1 MGPLFTNRYR
11 HIGRYREIVNILSK
25 HGLGHILDLLGLN
38 IHIGAFWRKKEIEE
52 TPATTAQRLRMVFEE
67 LGPTFIKLGQI
78 LSTRPDLLPPVYISQ
93 LELLQDRVPPVSFE
107 EIKAAVEDQLGQ
119 PITEIFM
126 NLSEMPLA
134 SASIGQVHEGYLLS
148 GEHVVIKAQRASVER
163 IVETDLEIMYD
174 VARLLEARTGWGK
187 FYKIV
192 QMVDE
197 FAKSIKEELNYI
209 VEARNAQ
216 KLADNLKGDPR
227 IRIPKV
233 YWEFSTRRILILEFV
248 AGIKITACQEL
259 DEAGIDKAEVGR
271 RLANSILKQLLFDGF
286 FHADPHPGNIAVDQ
300 EKRIVFMDFGMVG
313 RLDEWMK
320 DRLGAMLFNIASKD
334 VNGIVRVLIEIG
346 DPQKKVN
353 KQRLKRDIYRLF
365 DKYYNRPLEEI
376 KIGQALRELL
386 GLSFDYR
393 IRVPVELVLMIR
405 SLILLEGAVECLAP
419 QVSIVELAEPFGK
432 KLMREKLSP
441 ENVGKAVLSY
451 MFELSAI
458 SSSFPRHLDNLIQTL
473 EEGELKVTLEHQNFN
488 KLVSRVNLLGNRI
501 SFSLIVAS
509 IIVGS
514 SLVAQRSPKSLLWK
528 LPIAEAGFVIAV
540 LLGLWLLVSIIRSRK
555 I

>member
-25 HGLGHILDLLGLN
+25 HGLGQILNLLGLN
-38 IHIGAFWRKKEIEE
+38 IHIRAFWRQKEVAEPPI
-52 TPATTAQRLRMVFEE
+52 TTAQRLRMVFEE

-93 LELLQDRVPPVSFE
+93 LELLQDRIPPVSFE
-107 EIKAAVEDQLGQ
+107 EIRTTIEDQMGR
-119 PITEIFM
+119 PITDIFKSL
-126 NLSEMPLA
+126 NEMPLA
-134 SASIGQVHEGYLLS
+134 SASIGQVHEGYLL
-148 GEHVVIKAQRASVER
+148 GGDHVVIKVQRASVER

-174 VARLLEARTGWGK
+174 VARVLEARTSWGK
-187 FYKIV
+187 FYKIAD
-192 QMVDE
+192 MVDE
-197 FAKSIKEELNYI
+197 FARSIKEELNYI
-209 VEARNAQ
+209 IEARNAQ
-216 KLADNLKGDPR
+216 KLADNMKGDPK

-233 YWEFSTRRILILEFV
+233 YWDFSTRRVLILEFV
-248 AGIKITACQEL
+248 AGIKITSCQDL
-259 DEAGIDKAEVGR
+259 DEAGVDKAEVGR
-271 RLANSILKQLLFDGF
+271 TLANSIFKQLLCDGF

-320 DRLGAMLFNIASKD
+320 ERLGAMLFNIIRKD

-346 DPQKKVN
+346 DPQKKVH
-353 KQRLKRDIYRLF
+353 KQGLKRDIYRMF

-386 GLSFDYR
+386 GMSFVYR

-405 SLILLEGAVECLAP
+405 CLILLEGAVECLAP
-419 QVSIVELAEPFGK
+419 AVSIIELAEPFGK
-432 KLMREKLSP
+432 KLMREKFSP
-441 ENVGKAVLSY
+441 KQVGQAVINYL
-451 MFELSAI
+451 FELSAI
-458 SSSFPRHLDNLIQTL
+458 SFSFPRHLDNLVQTI
-473 EEGELKVTLEHQNFN
+473 EEGDLKVTLEHQNFD
-488 KLVSRVNLLGNRI
+488 KLISRLNLLGNRI

-509 IIVGS
+509 IIIGS
-514 SLVAQRSPKSLLWK
+514 SLVAQRSPQSLLWQ
-528 LPIAEAGFVIAV
+528 LPIAEAGFVIAL
-540 LLGLWLLVSIIRSRK
+540 LLGIWLLISIIRSKK

>member
-25 HGLGHILDLLGLN
+25 HGLGQILDLLGLN
-38 IHIGAFWRKKEIEE
+38 IRFGAFRRKKEVEE
-52 TPATTAQRLRMVFEE
+52 PPITTAQRLRMVFEE

-107 EIKAAVEDQLGQ
+107 EIKATIEDQMGQ
-119 PITEIFM
+119 PITDVFM
-126 NLSEMPLA
+126 NLSEIPLA
-134 SASIGQVHEGYLLS
+134 SASIGQVHEGYLLG
-148 GEHVVIKAQRASVER
+148 GEHVVIKVQRASVER

-192 QMVDE
+192 EMVDE
-197 FAKSIKEELNYI
+197 FARSIKEELNYI
-209 VEARNAQ
+209 IEARNAQ
-216 KLADNLKGDPR
+216 RLADNVKNDPQ

-233 YWEFSTRRILILEFV
+233 YWEFSTRRVLTLEFV
-248 AGIKITACQEL
+248 AGIKITSCQDL
-259 DEAGIDKAEVGR
+259 DEAGINKAEAGR
-271 RLANSILKQLLFDGF
+271 RLANSILKQLLYDGF

-300 EKRIVFMDFGMVG
+300 EQRIVFMDFGMVG

-320 DRLGAMLFNIASKD
+320 ERLGAMLFNIVRKD

-346 DPQKKVN
+346 DPQKKVD
-353 KQRLKRDIYRLF
+353 KHALKRDIYRLF
-365 DKYYNRPLEEI
+365 DKYYNRPLYEI

-386 GLSFDYR
+386 GMSFIYR

-405 SLILLEGAVECLAP
+405 CLILLEGAVEYLAP
-419 QVSIVELAEPFGK
+419 DISIVELAEPFGK

-441 ENVGKAVLSY
+441 RHLGQSVLSY
-451 MFELSAI
+451 LLELSAI
-458 SSSFPRHLDNLIQTL
+458 SISFPRHLDNLVQTL
-473 EEGELKVTLEHQNFN
+473 EDGDLKVTLEHQNFS
-488 KLVSRVNLLGNRI
+488 KLISRLNLVGNRI
-501 SFSLIVAS
+501 SFSLIVAA

-514 SLVAQRSPKSLLWK
+514 SLIAQRSPQSLLWRF
-528 LPIAEAGFVIAV
+528 PIAEAGFVIAV
-540 LLGLWLLVSIIRSRK
+540 LLGIWLLISIILSRK

>member
-25 HGLGHILDLLGLN
+25 HGLGQILDLLGLN
-38 IHIGAFWRKKEIEE
+38 LHFRAFWRKKEVEE
-52 TPATTAQRLRMVFEE
+52 PPITTAQRLRMVFEE

-107 EIKAAVEDQLGQ
+107 EIKATIEDQMDK
-119 PITEIFM
+119 PITDVFSS
-126 NLSEMPLA
+126 LSEVPLA
-134 SASIGQVHEGYLLS
+134 AASIGQVHEGYLLG
-148 GEHVVIKAQRASVER
+148 GEHVVIKVQRAGVER

-174 VARLLEARTGWGK
+174 VARLLEARTSWGK

-192 QMVDE
+192 EMVDE
-197 FAKSIKEELNYI
+197 FARSIKEELNYI
-209 VEARNAQ
+209 IEARNAQ
-216 KLADNLKGDPR
+216 RLADNLKNDPKV
-227 IRIPKV
+227 RIPKI
-233 YWEFSTRRILILEFV
+233 YWEFSTRRVLILEFV
-248 AGIKITACQEL
+248 AGIKITSCQDL
-259 DEAGIDKAEVGR
+259 DEAGVNKAEAGR
-271 RLANSILKQLLFDGF
+271 TLANSILKQLLYDGF

-300 EKRIVFMDFGMVG
+300 EQKIVFMDFGMVG

-320 DRLGAMLFNIASKD
+320 ERLGAMLFNIVRKD

-346 DPQKKVN
+346 DPQKKVD
-353 KQRLKRDIYRLF
+353 KHALKRDIYRLF
-365 DKYYNRPLEEI
+365 DKYYNRPLYEI

-386 GLSFDYR
+386 GMSFVYR

-405 SLILLEGAVECLAP
+405 CLILLEGAVECLAP
-419 QVSIVELAEPFGK
+419 NVSIVELAEPFGK

-441 ENVGKAVLSY
+441 RYLGQSVLSY
-451 MFELSAI
+451 LLELSAI
-458 SSSFPRHLDNLIQTL
+458 SLSFPRHLDNLVQTI
-473 EEGELKVTLEHQNFN
+473 EEGDLKVTLEHKNFS
-488 KLVSRVNLLGNRI
+488 KLISRLNLVGNRI

-514 SLVAQRSPKSLLWK
+514 SLIAQRSPQSLLWRF
-528 LPIAEAGFVIAV
+528 PIAEAGFVIAV
-540 LLGLWLLVSIIRSRK
+540 LLGIWLLISIILSRK